1 MTTLL
6 DVLRALADAAFRVG
20 GIGGDVHTA
29 IHDVINA
36 HDTEHQAEVSRAAQF
51 SEADRA
57 ELERLQAKAAAAE
70 RPADPAE
77 PAPASPLLNPGGAA
91 E

>member
-1 MTTLL
+1 METLL
-6 DVLRALADAAFRVG
+6 DVLRALADAAFRTG
-20 GIGGDVHTA
+20 GIGGDVHQA
-29 IHDVINA
+29 IHEVINA
-36 HDTEHQAEVSRAAQF
+36 HDSEHQAQVTKAAQF

-70 RPADPAE
+70 RPAEPE
-77 PAPASPLLNPGGAA
+77 PAPASPLLSAGGAP